1 MRFKLYALSYK
12 ALSYA
17 EIQKD
22 LNKEIYKEN
31 KTEKG
36 RDWKSSTNI
45 YKSRISSEFIS
56 ADSFHRKQKKGGSG
70 GIPESEGRSESPNP
84 SSAGKSEN
92 LQKNLPKFGR
102 FRLSAPYINP

>member
-31 KTEKG
+31 KTEKAEIG
-36 RDWKSSTNI
+36 NRLRKSTNHGFRANLSQGI
-45 YKSRISSEFIS
+45 FASETGKNGQLRRNRGKPAEAVGRIR
-56 ADSFHRKQKKGGSG
+56 D
-70 GIPESEGRSESPNP
+70 
-84 SSAGKSEN
+84 
-92 LQKNLPKFGR
+92 
-102 FRLSAPYINP
+102 RLRI

>member
-36 RDWKSSTNI
+36 RDWKSSTKI
-45 YKSRISSEFIS
+45 YKSRISSESIP
-56 ADSFHRKQKKGGSG
+56 ADF
-70 GIPESEGRSESPNP
+70 
-84 SSAGKSEN
+84 
-92 LQKNLPKFGR
+92 LF
-102 FRLSAPYINP
+102 

>member
-31 KTEKG
+31 KTEKAEIG
-36 RDWKSSTNI
+36 NRLRKSTNHGFRANLFLWI
-45 YKSRISSEFIS
+45 FSSETGKNGQFRRNCGKPAE
-56 ADSFHRKQKKGGSG
+56 AD
-70 GIPESEGRSESPNP
+70 GRI
-84 SSAGKSEN
+84 
-92 LQKNLPKFGR
+92 R
-102 FRLSAPYINP
+102 DRLRI

>member
-36 RDWKSSTNI
+36 RDWKSPTKI
-45 YKSRISSEFIS
+45 YKSRISSESIS
-56 ADSFHRKQKKGGSG
+56 ADFLFRSQKKR
-70 GIPESEGRSESPNP
+70 PV
-84 SSAGKSEN
+84 
-92 LQKNLPKFGR
+92 
-102 FRLSAPYINP
+102 